1 MIFNIVQWGEE
12 ITVEKSYSDFMH
24 EISADDLYRGLL
36 AHGLFAEKLPPIFTS
51 EGFFQYCEKKDK
63 PFDGKAHRYVYY
75 ENMRNIN
82 IPRPLAIPNPFSY
95 QLQCEMLRDNWCN
108 LQTHFD
114 EKTGACQ
121 YKVSR
126 IHIRKMYDFPAL
138 FQMNYDNWRVDG
150 DPETDLL
157 MGKRYMV
164 NADIS
169 TCFTSIYTHSLSWA
183 LVGKEMAKQNRNTKV
198 WYNMIDNATRK
209 TTHDE
214 THGLL
219 IGPHTSN
226 LLSEIVLTAIDSEL
240 SGWDYV
246 RAIDDYTCY
255 VKTYEDGQRFLT
267 QLGAALRKYDLSLNH
282 KKTTIFELPLAVTER
297 WERKLNTLQIT
308 TSYGKTDFLLTRAYF
323 DYAIELMHEHDENA
337 AILNYAIKT
346 LLGKPRKG
354 PARALTH
361 NAKEYAAKTILGLA
375 TLYPYLVT
383 LLDKYVF
390 STCCSNCPTHA
401 CIMNYANDA
410 FQNGLSTRSFE
421 QAAYALYFAIKY
433 DFDITA
439 FNVEVIMRCN
449 DCILL
454 LLAYLYAMHKQ
465 KHNDVKAL
473 KDFARSMKDDLE
485 IFDQYWVFMYE
496 ILPASDLKADW
507 KTIKKAKV
515 TFIRDVASW

>member
-1 MIFNIVQWGEE
+1 
-12 ITVEKSYSDFMH
+12 
-24 EISADDLYRGLL
+24 
-36 AHGLFAEKLPPIFTS
+36 
-51 EGFFQYCEKKDK
+51 
-63 PFDGKAHRYVYY
+63 
-75 ENMRNIN
+75 
-82 IPRPLAIPNPFSY
+82 
-95 QLQCEMLRDNWCN
+95 
-108 LQTHFD
+108 
-114 EKTGACQ
+114 
-121 YKVSR
+121 
-126 IHIRKMYDFPAL
+126 
-138 FQMNYDNWRVDG
+138 
-150 DPETDLL
+150 
-157 MGKRYMV
+157 
-164 NADIS
+164 
-169 TCFTSIYTHSLSWA
+169 
-183 LVGKEMAKQNRNTKV
+183 
-198 WYNMIDNATRK
+198 MIDNATRK

-255 VKTYEDGQRFLT
+255 VKTYEDDQRFLT

-282 KKTTIFELPLAVTER
+282 KKTTIVELPLAVTER

-421 QAAYALYFAIKY
+421 QA
-433 DFDITA
+433 
-439 FNVEVIMRCN
+439 VMP
-449 DCILL
+449 CIL
-454 LLAYLYAMHKQ
+454 Q
-465 KHNDVKAL
+465 
-473 KDFARSMKDDLE
+473 
-485 IFDQYWVFMYE
+485 
-496 ILPASDLKADW
+496 
-507 KTIKKAKV
+507 
-515 TFIRDVASW
+515 